1 MPVMASSLTSHTA
14 QCLASVSTQLYSPGA
29 WQAECPVTHKFW
41 LMGAYGCVAYG
52 QATLGYVMAIH
63 LSKPVSCLKH
73 WNYSLSPANFLEKDS
88 KQPSSTTIWFLSF
101 HEDD

>member
-1 MPVMASSLTSHTA
+1 MIGAYDGLVTDFPYCSVLGLSLHPALLSRSLAGRVPCDA
-14 QCLASVSTQLYSPGA
+14 QVL
-29 WQAECPVTHKFW
+29 
-41 LMGAYGCVAYG
+41 AYGCVAYG